1 MHSQRIIYSL
11 LNVKLVLIDLII
23 LLKLEGGEPME
34 KTYKVTA
41 LCGMGL
47 GSSSLARMAIIDF
60 AKTHNIKA
68 SVNVADIGMIK
79 GIVSDIIV
87 TTKSMSS
94 HIPKD
99 FYDNMKIVF
108 VTNLIAKK
116 ELNEKLEQ
124 VFKELGAL

>member
-1 MHSQRIIYSL
+1 
-11 LNVKLVLIDLII
+11 
-23 LLKLEGGEPME
+23 ME
-34 KTYKVTA
+34 RTYKITA

-60 AKTHNIKA
+60 AKAHNIKA
-68 SVNVADIGMIK
+68 AVNVADIGMIK

-94 HIPKD
+94 HIPKE
-99 FYDNMKIVF
+99 FYDTTKVIF

-116 ELNEKLEQ
+116 ELNDKLEQ
-124 VFKELGAL
+124 VFKELGVL